1 MTQDESPI
9 GIIFDMDGV
18 LVDSGDAH
26 FESWRLLA
34 VELGS
39 PPITRKQF
47 DRSFGRRSRE
57 IIAEWFGVN
66 DASRAA
72 VLDDRKEVI
81 YRGILERGVPE
92 MPGASQLV
100 ATLHVAGFR
109 IAVGSSGPSK
119 NIAMVCDALEL
130 RSFLSAIVTGEDVQ
144 RGKPDPQVFLIAAE
158 RMGTAPGRTVVIED
172 APPGV
177 EAARRAGMR
186 CIALTSSH
194 AAPALAAACHVVDS
208 LGAICPDLVV
218 QLVRSGEK

>member
-1 MTQDESPI
+1 MTQDQSPI

-34 VELGS
+34 VELGA
-39 PPITRKQF
+39 PPVTREQF

-57 IIAEWFGVN
+57 IIAEWFGVD
-66 DASRAA
+66 DASQAQS
-72 VLDDRKEVI
+72 LDDRKEAI
-81 YRGILERGVPE
+81 YRDILELGVPE
-92 MPGASQLV
+92 MPGARQLV
-100 ATLHVAGFR
+100 ARLHAAGFR

-119 NIAMVCDALEL
+119 NIAMVCDAMNL
-130 RSFLSAIVTGEDVQ
+130 RPFLSAIVTGEDVQ

-158 RMGTAPGRTVVIED
+158 RMGTSPGRTVVIED

-194 AAPALAAACHVVDS
+194 NAPALAAACHVVDS
-208 LGAICPDLVV
+208 LGGVSPELIV
-218 QLVRSGEK
+218 QLAGSGQ